1 MTYLTWKFLFFL
13 YLAAA
18 VIVTAPAG
26 AAQAGPP
33 REGDLAAPALDDPA
47 PSARWDLLAEVV
59 KQAAE
64 QPLHFV
70 MSAGPIWLSRCLTA
84 VPWYGW
90 AIAPALAYREW
101 RQWPSRRWWDPA
113 LDAAF
118 LVLGMVAATWSDR
131 AMPGPLPLAA
141 MRRRDWRTALA
152 HLAPA
157 MIRRPLPAKH
167 ALS

>member
-1 MTYLTWKFLFFL
+1 LLRQFLFF

-18 VIVTAPAG
+18 VTLTAPVE

-33 REGDLAAPALDDPA
+33 WTVDQDASALDEPGLA
-47 PSARWDLLAEVV
+47 SARQRDVLAEVV

-90 AIAPALAYREW
+90 AMVPALAYREW
-101 RQWPSRRWWDPA
+101 RQWPSKRWWDPA

-118 LVLGMVAATWSDR
+118 LVLGLLSATWSAR
-131 AMPGPLPLAA
+131 LPFPLALLRA
-141 MRRRDWRTALA
+141 RNPRAVRV
-152 HLAPA
+152 HLGRA
-157 MIRRPLPAKH
+157 
-167 ALS
+167 

>member
-1 MTYLTWKFLFFL
+1 MLWKFLFFL

-18 VIVTAPAG
+18 VTVTAPG
-26 AAQAGPP
+26 EAAQADQERPAA
-33 REGDLAAPALDDPA
+33 EDALALGESMPATT
-47 PSARWDLLAEVV
+47 RQWNLLAEVV

-90 AIAPALAYREW
+90 AVVPALAYREW
-101 RQWPSRRWWDPA
+101 RQWPSERWWDPP

-118 LVLGMVAATWSDR
+118 LVLGAVMATWSRR
-131 AMPGPLPLAA
+131 AVPGPLPLAA

-152 HLAPA
+152 HLTPA
-157 MIRRPLPAKH
+157 MLRRPLPAEH
-167 ALS
+167 APS

>member
-1 MTYLTWKFLFFL
+1 MLLRICLFFL

-18 VIVTAPAG
+18 VTVTA
-26 AAQAGPP
+26 AASSAEAGPP
-33 REGDLAAPALDDPA
+33 WEGDVAAPALDHPA
-47 PSARWDLLAEVV
+47 PSAQWHLLAEVV

-90 AIAPALAYREW
+90 VVVPALAYREW
-101 RQWPSRRWWDPA
+101 RQWPSKRWWDPA

-118 LVLGMVAATWSDR
+118 LVLGVLAATWSDR
-131 AMPGPLPLAA
+131 AVPGPLPPAA
-141 MRRRDWRTALA
+141 MRRRDWRTLLA

-157 MIRRPLPAKH
+157 MIRRPLPAEH
-167 ALS
+167 ASS

>member
-1 MTYLTWKFLFFL
+1 MLRQCLFFL

-18 VIVTAPAG
+18 VILTAPAG

-33 REGDLAAPALDDPA
+33 FEGDLAASALDDPA
-47 PSARWDLLAEVV
+47 SSAPWHLLAEVV

-64 QPLHFV
+64 QPLHFA

-90 AIAPALAYREW
+90 VAVPALAYREW
-101 RQWPSRRWWDPA
+101 RQWPSKRWWDPA

-118 LVLGMVAATWSDR
+118 LVLGVLTATWSGR
-131 AMPGPLPLAA
+131 ALPGPFPRA
-141 MRRRDWRTALA
+141 T
-152 HLAPA
+152 
-157 MIRRPLPAKH
+157 MIRRPLPASRLFLK
-167 ALS
+167 AK

>member
-1 MTYLTWKFLFFL
+1 LLRTSLLFL
-13 YLAAA
+13 YLAATLG
-18 VIVTAPAG
+18 VIAPAS

-33 REGDLAAPALDDPA
+33 REIDPPMPALADPA
-47 PSARWDLLAEVV
+47 AARQWDLIAEVV

-90 AIAPALAYREW
+90 AAVPALAYREW
-101 RQWPSRRWWDPA
+101 RQWPSKRWWDPA

-118 LVLGMVAATWSDR
+118 LMLGVITATWSAR
-131 AMPGPLPLAA
+131 FGPPLPATP
-141 MRRRDWRTALA
+141 RRDWRVALA
-152 HLAPA
+152 HLAPGGS
-157 MIRRPLPAKH
+157 RRALPAEP
-167 ALS
+167 ASP